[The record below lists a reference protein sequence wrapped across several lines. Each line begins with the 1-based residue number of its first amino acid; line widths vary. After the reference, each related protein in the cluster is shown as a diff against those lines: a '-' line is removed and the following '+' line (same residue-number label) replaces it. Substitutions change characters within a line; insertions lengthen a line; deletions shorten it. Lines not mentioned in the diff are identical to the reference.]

1 VDLFD
6 KDLQELVAKGKS
18 QGYLTYDEVNNYLP
32 DEEVDPYRLD
42 NLLITLEEQGVDL
55 VNETLEPEFFD
66 VSQLHDGKAADGEPK
81 EVARQQ
87 QFAAGEVPNGQ
98 AAQPLPDDVVKWSSD
113 PIRLYLSQMAEI
125 PLLSREE
132 EISLAKK
139 IEVTRKRFRRTVIGC
154 NIAMRATIS
163 ELVKVHQGHLP
174 FDRTIKVSLTER
186 LTKEQ
191 IIARMP
197 HNLRTLQHL
206 SEENERDFS
215 RLLSRR
221 TPRRQRLAAR
231 KHFIRRRRKMLTL
244 IEELSLRTRRIQPMM
259 RQMEDTLRRMD
270 QIRERLSCLIDNPA
284 TADKRANL
292 HRELRDLMVMAHE
305 TPRSL
310 RKRCE
315 TLRSQYKDY
324 ELVKRQLS
332 GGNLRLVVSIAKK
345 YRNRGLSFLDLIQEG
360 NTGLMRAVD
369 KYEYRRGFKFSTYA
383 TWWIRQAITRAI
395 ADQARTIRIPV
406 HMIDVLSKLRSTAKR
421 LLHELGREPTTEE
434 TARAADLSMDE
445 TCRVLAMGRQ
455 PVSLDRPVGESEDS
469 CFGEF
474 IEDGGLPRP
483 EKAAGNGLL
492 REKIESLL
500 KTLTYRERE
509 IIRLRYGL
517 GDGYTYT
524 LEEVG
529 RIFKVTRERVRQ
541 IEAKAVRKLQH
552 PVRSQQLAGFVERV
566 AG

>member
-1 VDLFD
+1 MDLFD
-6 KDLQELVAKGKS
+6 KDLQELVTRGKS
-18 QGYLTYDEVNNYLP
+18 QGYLTYDEVNDYLP
-32 DEEVDPYRLD
+32 DEEVNPDRLD
-42 NLLITLEEQGVDL
+42 NLLIALEEEGIDL
-55 VNETLEPEFFD
+55 VNQAPEPEFYD
-66 VSQLHDGKAADGEPK
+66 A
-81 EVARQQ
+81 
-87 QFAAGEVPNGQ
+87 
-98 AAQPLPDDVVKWSSD
+98 AAQSDNDEACADRLAEEAAPVRQELPPLPGEAGKFSSD
-113 PIRLYLSQMAEI
+113 PIRMYLSQMAEI
-125 PLLSREE
+125 PLLARTE

-139 IEVTRKRFRRTVIGC
+139 IEVTRKRFRRTVLGC
-154 NIAMRATIS
+154 NMAMRATVGT
-163 ELVKVHQGHLP
+163 LVKVHNGVLP

-197 HNLRTLQHL
+197 HNLNTLSRL
-206 SEENERDFS
+206 MEENQKDF
-215 RLLSRR
+215 RLLLKRGASADARQESRKR
-221 TPRRQRLAAR
+221 
-231 KHFIRRRRKMLTL
+231 FIRRRRKMLTL
-244 IEELSLRTRRIQPMM
+244 IEELSLRTRRVHGMM
-259 RQMEDTLRRMD
+259 RQMEDSLARMD
-270 QIRERLSCLIDNPA
+270 AIRRQLRLMLDNPA
-284 TADKRANL
+284 TRNKRVSL
-292 HRELRDLMVMAHE
+292 RRELRELMILTQE
-305 TPRSL
+305 SPKSL
-310 RKRCE
+310 RMRCE
-315 TLRSQYKDY
+315 AMHLRYKDY
-324 ELVKRQLS
+324 EQVKRQLS

-406 HMIDVLSKLRSTAKR
+406 HMIDVLSKLRNASKR
-421 LLHELGREPTTEE
+421 LLQELGREPTSEE
-434 TARAADLSMDE
+434 AAAATGLSADE
-445 TCRVLAMGRQ
+445 TRRVLAMGRH

-483 EKAAGNGLL
+483 DKAASNELL
-492 REKIESLL
+492 REKIEALL

-541 IEAKAVRKLQH
+541 IEAKAVKKLQH
-552 PVRSQQLAGFVERV
+552 PVRSRQLAGFLERA

>member
-1 VDLFD
+1 
-6 KDLQELVAKGKS
+6 
-18 QGYLTYDEVNNYLP
+18 
-32 DEEVDPYRLD
+32 
-42 NLLITLEEQGVDL
+42 
-55 VNETLEPEFFD
+55 
-66 VSQLHDGKAADGEPK
+66 
-81 EVARQQ
+81 
-87 QFAAGEVPNGQ
+87 
-98 AAQPLPDDVVKWSSD
+98 
-113 PIRLYLSQMAEI
+113 M
-125 PLLSREE
+125 
-132 EISLAKK
+132 
-139 IEVTRKRFRRTVIGC
+139 
-154 NIAMRATIS
+154 AMRATVGT
-163 ELVKVHQGHLP
+163 LAKVHKGALP

-197 HNLRTLQHL
+197 HNLNTLSHL
-206 SEENERDFS
+206 MEENQKDFS
-215 RLLSRR
+215 VLLSRR
-221 TPRRQRLAAR
+221 TSADERQEAR
-231 KHFIRRRRKMLTL
+231 KRFIRRRRKMLTL
-244 IEELSLRTRRIQPMM
+244 IEELSLRTRRVQAMM
-259 RQMEDTLRRMD
+259 RQMEDSVARMD
-270 QIRERLSCLIDNPA
+270 EIRRQLRLMLDNPA
-284 TADKRANL
+284 TRDKRANL
-292 HRELRDLMVMAHE
+292 RRELRDLMVLTQE
-305 TPRSL
+305 TPKSL
-310 RKRCE
+310 RTRCE
-315 TLRSQYKDY
+315 TMRRQYQDY
-324 ELVKRQLS
+324 EQVKRQLS

-406 HMIDVLSKLRSTAKR
+406 HMIDVLSKLRNASKR
-421 LLHELGREPTTEE
+421 LLQELGREPTTEE
-434 TARAADLSMDE
+434 AAAATGLSLDE
-445 TCRVLAMGRQ
+445 TRRVLAMGRH

-483 EKAAGNGLL
+483 DKAASNELL
-492 REKIESLL
+492 REKIEALL

-541 IEAKAVRKLQH
+541 IEAKAVKKLQH
-552 PVRSQQLAGFVERV
+552 PVRSQQLEGFLERAAG
-566 AG
+566 